1 MYFIYLKINKKT
13 LRIREKE
20 FIDTFQKFF
29 KNNVLYKKQ
38 VEVWQKLKKTF
49 FDILYESLNI
59 FLKENNIYNVFYL
72 YFYYLMI
79 KSYYFY

>member
-38 VEVWQKLKKTF
+38 VEV
-49 FDILYESLNI
+49 
-59 FLKENNIYNVFYL
+59 
-72 YFYYLMI
+72 
-79 KSYYFY
+79 